1 MLVEPA
7 TLPADATR
15 PWAPVTR
22 LLFRLVVAYF
32 TIYVITTQ
40 MLGSLLPL
48 PVGGVPEL
56 QTLPPIRTLISWV
69 AVHVFRVTS
78 PLVITGSGSGD
89 KTFDWVHA
97 FCVLVV
103 SLGITAVWTAMDR
116 RRSRYDRLDA
126 WFRLFARFALATTM
140 ISYGMDKAVP
150 LQMPSPSL
158 ARLLEPYGNFSPMGV
173 LWASVGASRS
183 YEILVGFA
191 ELAGGVLLFVPR
203 TATLGALICLFDTLQ
218 IFTLNMTYDIPVK
231 LFAFHLIVL
240 SLFLVAPQARQLL
253 AALGLGPAVALREQP
268 PLARGRRAVR
278 ILVAVQIAFGLY
290 VIAVNAYGARAAWVQ
305 YGGGAPKSP
314 LYGIW
319 NVESMSIDGHIRSP
333 LLTDYDRWRRVVFD
347 RPGSMSFQRMN
358 DSFVFFA
365 AKIDQPAG
373 TIALTPPNEK
383 SAMVLRFQRPATDRL
398 VVDGEMSQHAIHME
412 LHLVDRGTFLLV
424 NRGFHW
430 IQEYPFNR

>member
-1 MLVEPA
+1 M
-7 TLPADATR
+7 
-15 PWAPVTR
+15 
-22 LLFRLVVAYF
+22 
-32 TIYVITTQ
+32 
-40 MLGSLLPL
+40 
-48 PVGGVPEL
+48 
-56 QTLPPIRTLISWV
+56 
-69 AVHVFRVTS
+69 TS

-126 WFRLFARFALATTM
+126 WFRLFAAFRPGHDHDQLRHGQGRAVADAVAVAGPAARAVRKLLADGRALDIGRRVTLVQ
-140 ISYGMDKAVP
+140 SWSG
-150 LQMPSPSL
+150 
-158 ARLLEPYGNFSPMGV
+158 
-173 LWASVGASRS
+173 SRS
-183 YEILVGFA
+183 SPAASCCSCRNRNARSPYLPV
-191 ELAGGVLLFVPR
+191 
-203 TATLGALICLFDTLQ
+203 DTLQ

-333 LLTDYDRWRRVVFD
+333 LLTDFDRWRRVVFD
-347 RPGSMSFQRMN
+347 RPARC
-358 DSFVFFA
+358 
-365 AKIDQPAG
+365 
-373 TIALTPPNEK
+373 
-383 SAMVLRFQRPATDRL
+383 RFN
-398 VVDGEMSQHAIHME
+398 G
-412 LHLVDRGTFLLV
+412 
-424 NRGFHW
+424 
-430 IQEYPFNR
+430 